1 MEAKNGMLASKTPA
15 LMPTNLETGK
25 PWQEEELCNIIKEL
39 STALHLQL
47 FQGTSIGRPSWSLV
61 SKLMC

>member
-1 MEAKNGMLASKTPA
+1 MEAKNGMLVSKTPA
-15 LMPTNLETGK
+15 LMPTNLEMGK

-39 STALHLQL
+39 STAFHLQL
-47 FQGTSIGRPSWSLV
+47 FQGTSTGRPSWSLA